1 MLSCGSLN
9 LITFMRQDPVKQ
21 FINYLRDLWKRK
33 SLLLYLVTSGLKA
46 DTRNTF
52 LGYFWWVLDPLLLVV
67 VYYFLRIVLMGRS
80 GEHVIAFL
88 ATGLI
93 VFQNFAR
100 TLTGSAGSITG
111 KASIITQVYLPK
123 AIFPF
128 SVVLTQLINFAFGL
142 VVIAVVLLFSG
153 IVPGAEL
160 AWLPL
165 VMLVQTVFHLA
176 LALFLGYLCA
186 FVRDLG
192 NLLSY
197 VTRVLRYT
205 SPVIW
210 EVSRLPDR
218 LNWVVEWNPFAWLL
232 EGYRNVLM
240 YGELPDFNR
249 LLILGIVSFVLTVAL
264 IIFYTFNEHRIIKVL

>member
-210 EVSRLPDR
+210 EVSRLPEIGR
-218 LNWVVEWNPFAWLL
+218 ASCRERV
-232 EGYRNVLM
+232 
-240 YGELPDFNR
+240 
-249 LLILGIVSFVLTVAL
+249 
-264 IIFYTFNEHRIIKVL
+264 